1 MPNASAA
8 ELLKEKLVKPGG
20 RLEPETQPFE
30 VARIYPPFDEEKGP
44 NSQQDC
50 EGGRGEDGEE
60 RRYLFP
66 KPLCLRKWHQEHT
79 SN

>member
-20 RLEPETQPFE
+20 RLEPETQTFE

-50 EGGRGEDGEE
+50 EAGRGEDRGGAQVS
-60 RRYLFP
+60 LSKAP
-66 KPLCLRKWHQEHT
+66 ASQEVASGT
-79 SN
+79 YE